1 MSSEDKAIR
10 WRTGL
15 VLLSPFLGIALLPMP
30 TAEAQYAPWSYP
42 YYDGYPPPMPPGR
55 IAAGEMAPPPSIRA
69 DEAYGVMPLAEIRR
83 RVAALGF
90 HLIAVPRRKDRIYLA
105 EAEDAHGL
113 THRLVFDA
121 YRGNIVENTKLAV
134 LPRKP
139 KLAGDTGEAQA
150 KPETPSKSVP
160 DESIDKKPPLRTAQ

>member
-10 WRTGL
+10 WRTELAL
-15 VLLSPFLGIALLPMP
+15 VSALLGFAMLPMP
-30 TAEAQYAPWSYP
+30 AAEAQYAPWSYP
-42 YYDGYPPPMPPGR
+42 YYDGYPAPMPPGR
-55 IAAGEMAPPPSIRA
+55 VAAGEMAPPPSMQSS
-69 DEAYGVMPLAEIRR
+69 EAYGVLPSAEIRR

-90 HLIAVPRRKDRIYLA
+90 HLIAAPRRKGRIYLA
-105 EAEDAHGL
+105 EAEDVHGL

-139 KLAGDTGEAQA
+139 KFAGIAGEA
-150 KPETPSKSVP
+150 KPDTQSVQ
-160 DESIDKKPPLRTAQ
+160 DKAVDKKAPLRTVQ